1 MTHGP
6 RGARPFRDLVRP
18 VLCLWLLAI
27 LLALVAVANGFA
39 APLPDVTAKENCTQA
54 ERAITNGDYFNARQI
69 LCRVLLAGDRPDWT
83 QAHLLL
89 VRSYVDDTGPS
100 RLTSEKTA
108 AFQGDRAFGGYN
120 VQCIPGAAAGWFFGR
135 GLCNLELA
143 KREKFYTE
151 AAVKDFKVVY
161 TACESKA
168 TRKQVPSEM
177 LAEIAKLRA
186 GNPELAA
193 KLPAPP
199 GPGVV
204 SGVSGWVAGHWM
216 ILAGVVVLVVL
227 FLMRR
232 PILRMVTTGTG
243 RIKASFVM
251 RKCPHCSELVP
262 RSATTC
268 PKCSKEIAP
277 PKPAPTPE
285 PKPVTSAAEAAA
297 ATGDPTGVVR
307 CPNCGM
313 KSTRE
318 TLICTGCK
326 FRLARTCTRCNQPV
340 EYHKLKCPSCGHETE
355 VAKYAKS
362 DYSLTTIGAG
372 G

>member
-6 RGARPFRDLVRP
+6 RGARPFPDLARP

-27 LLALVAVANGFA
+27 LLALVPVANGFA

-54 ERAITNGDYFNARQI
+54 ERAITNGDYFNARRI
-69 LCRVLLAGDRPDWT
+69 LCQVLLAGDRPDWT

-143 KREKFYTE
+143 KREKFYIE

-161 TACESKA
+161 TARESKA

-193 KLPAPP
+193 KLPEPP

-204 SGVSGWVAGHWM
+204 SGVGGWVAGHWM

-227 FLMRR
+227 FLIRR
-232 PILRMVTTGTG
+232 PILGALTTGT
-243 RIKASFVM
+243 RKITTSFVM

-268 PKCSKEIAP
+268 PKCSKEIAV

-285 PKPVTSAAEAAA
+285 PKPVTSAAAGAAA
-297 ATGDPTGVVR
+297 PTGDPAGVVR

-362 DYSLTTIGAG
+362 DYSLT
-372 G
+372 